1 MKYYQ
6 NVERPILP
14 PVDLSIMQR
23 TYDTLEQGHL
33 KGVELASKLR
43 SAIAQ
48 LPLNESEQAYKDEL
62 ASGIE
67 QVITEN
73 SFAGNAYYAIPDLI
87 KTQGDIDSNPVLK
100 NKINAQVDYKAY
112 QDMIDSNKELSADAK
127 EYYKEMNPYRNGQ
140 KEDGTYDTTFKWQP
154 SAFPTKVYDINDF
167 IDQGIRRAA
176 EEYTDYNSTVW
187 LDANGNIT
195 RDPAKA
201 LDGQVYYTVGG
212 QKVVLSKDKII
223 DAINTVI
230 NATPGGNESIQ
241 QDYNVYRWKY
251 DKNKNLN
258 PNEVLVSPITDNNGE
273 ILTPEEFKQ
282 KLISEAASQAAYS
295 KGSPKTTYGQG
306 LASYKKYKAEQEAKD
321 RVADNPYVYGNY
333 LGYGNYRENVTSP
346 GNIIVKK
353 NIGKDAIDTK
363 GKLKQEINDTF
374 NFIYQNN
381 NEINRNGSIK
391 EKVETVI
398 NDPNVS
404 QSEKNTLKNY
414 YNAYEESLLNI
425 EAFKE
430 NLSAKD
436 KEKFDFGSAITNPGA
451 TLDINRSKYDKKAMN
466 YYNDLF
472 GDKDTVEVFLT
483 PEQMNHLRDN
493 YKSSFADKLYIDN
506 GQSVIL
512 SKSTAHSD
520 LMRACKEIDNA
531 FQATKNKWFIGGRFT
546 STAPT
551 TIKNTN
557 RDFQYAEAGI
567 SRTGSNYNSS
577 PIKKLANMYADAVD
591 YSKID
596 SDIVQTNGE
605 EKEIPVEV
613 LRNKTFGEY
622 LDQQESNYGLNDL
635 KPAEIRARA
644 KEEESLIVED
654 LQQGLNPL
662 YNIIYSEQGNDNK
675 LRVIDSADNG
685 VGATLYAAANKDISD
700 AAKAGL
706 IAFSP
711 ANTNQTEPGAWITTF
726 NKDKTVN
733 HRYFVTGVGTS
744 EASNIIY
751 GDRSFRINSNLQT
764 IDKYNKNFNILS
776 GVDMP
781 YGGSISF
788 GPGSQP
794 GTFSAKIGNRQSPN
808 LGIENA
814 RLLYNALLQY
824 QDIYNKVDT
833 GNIENEQE
841 LENLNNLLNN
851 RLIPFI
857 AMCFNIS
864 AEEVDDKLDLSKNI
878 R

>member
-6 NVERPILP
+6 NVERPILG
-14 PVDLSIMQR
+14 PVDLSVLQN
-23 TYDTLEQGHL
+23 TYNTLEQGHI

-43 SAIAQ
+43 TAIAE
-48 LPLNESEQAYKDEL
+48 LPLNESEEGYKDEL

-67 QVITEN
+67 QVIN
-73 SFAGNAYYAIPDLI
+73 DNAFNGNAYYAIPELI
-87 KTQGDIDSNPVLK
+87 KAQGDISTNPVLR
-100 NKINAQVDYKAY
+100 NKIQAQADYKAY

-127 EYYKEMNPYRNGQ
+127 EYYKEMNPYKNGQ
-140 KEDGTYDTTFKWQP
+140 KEDGTYDTTFKWSP
-154 SAFPTKVYDINDF
+154 ISNPTKVYDINDF

-187 LDANGNIT
+187 LDANGNVT
-195 RDPAKA
+195 RDPKAA
-201 LDGQVYYTVGG
+201 LDGQIYYTVGG
-212 QKVVLSKDKII
+212 QKVVLRKEKII

-230 NATPGGNESIQ
+230 NSTPGANESIQ
-241 QDYNVYRWKY
+241 QDYNVYKWKY
-251 DKNKNLN
+251 NKNKSSN
-258 PNEVLVSPITDNNGE
+258 PNEVLISPITDNNGE
-273 ILTPEEFKQ
+273 ILSPEEFKQ

-295 KGSPKTTYGQG
+295 KGNPKTTYGQG
-306 LASYKKYKAEQEAKD
+306 LASYKKYKAAQEAQE
-321 RVADNPYVYGNY
+321 RVINNSYGYGDY
-333 LGYGNYRENVTSP
+333 LRYGNYRENVNSP
-346 GNIIVKK
+346 GNIIVEK

-363 GKLKQEINDTF
+363 NKLKREINDTF
-374 NFIYQNN
+374 NFIYQDNKN
-381 NEINRNGSIK
+381 INKNGSIK

-430 NLSAKD
+430 NLNDKD

-493 YKSSFADKLYIDN
+493 YKSSFDDKLYIDN

-520 LMRACKEIDNA
+520 LMRACTEIDNA
-531 FQATKNKWFIGGRFT
+531 FQATKNKWFLGGRFT

-551 TIKNTN
+551 IVKNTN

-577 PIKKLANMYADAVD
+577 PVKKLADMYRDAGK
-591 YSKID
+591 YSQIN
-596 SDIVQTNGE
+596 SDIVQTNGV

-622 LDQQESNYGLNDL
+622 LDQQESNYGLSSL
-635 KPAEIRARA
+635 KPAEIRTRA

-685 VGATLYAAANKDISD
+685 NGAALYAAANKDISD

-711 ANTNQTEPGAWITTF
+711 ANTDQTEPGAWITTF
-726 NKDKTVN
+726 DKNKQVN

-781 YGGSISF
+781 YSGSISF

-794 GTFSAKIGNRQSPN
+794 GTFSARIGNRQTPN
-808 LGIENA
+808 LGVENA
-814 RLLYNALLQY
+814 RLLYEALLQY

-833 GNIENEQE
+833 GNIESEQE
-841 LENLNNLLNN
+841 LQRLNNLLNN

-864 AEEVDDKLDLSKNI
+864 VEEVDDKLDLSKNI

>member
-6 NVERPILP
+6 NVERPILG
-14 PVDLSIMQR
+14 PVDLSVLQN
-23 TYDTLEQGHL
+23 TYNTLEQGHI

-43 SAIAQ
+43 TAIAK
-48 LPLNESEQAYKDEL
+48 LPLNESEEGYKDEL
-62 ASGIE
+62 ASNIE
-67 QVITEN
+67 QVIADN
-73 SFAGNAYYAIPDLI
+73 SFNGNAYYALPSLI
-87 KTQGDIDSNPVLK
+87 KAQGDISTNPILR
-100 NKINAQVDYKAY
+100 NKIQAQADYKAY

-127 EYYKEMNPYRNGQ
+127 EYYKEMNPYKNGQ
-140 KEDGTYDTTFKWQP
+140 KEDGTYDTTFKWSP
-154 SAFPTKVYDINDF
+154 ISNPTKVYDINDF

-187 LDANGNIT
+187 LDANGNVT
-195 RDPAKA
+195 RDPKAA
-201 LDGQVYYTVGG
+201 LDGQIYYTVGG
-212 QKVVLSKDKII
+212 QKVVLRKEKII

-230 NATPGGNESIQ
+230 NSTPGANESIL
-241 QDYNVYRWKY
+241 QDYNVYKWKY
-251 DKNKNLN
+251 NKNKSSN
-258 PNEVLVSPITDNNGE
+258 PDEVLISPITDNNGE
-273 ILTPEEFKQ
+273 ILTPEGFKQ

-306 LASYKKYKAEQEAKD
+306 LASYKKYKAQQEAQD
-321 RVADNPYVYGNY
+321 RIIDNSYGYGNY
-333 LGYGNYRENVTSP
+333 LGYGNYRENVSSP

-363 GKLKQEINDTF
+363 GKLEREINDTF

-381 NEINRNGSIK
+381 NKIDKNASIK
-391 EKVETVI
+391 EKVETAI

-404 QSEKNTLKNY
+404 QSDKNTLKNY
-414 YNAYEESLLNI
+414 YNAYEEALLNI

-430 NLSAKD
+430 NLNSKD
-436 KEKFDFGSAITNPGA
+436 KEKFDFGSAITNPGT
-451 TLDINRSKYDKKAMN
+451 TLDIERSKYDKKAMN

-493 YKSSFADKLYIDN
+493 YKSSFDDKLYIDN

-520 LMRACKEIDNA
+520 LMRACTEIDNA
-531 FQATKNKWFIGGRFT
+531 FQATKNKWYLGGRFT

-551 TIKNTN
+551 IVKNTN

-577 PIKKLANMYADAVD
+577 PIKKLADSYRDARK
-591 YSKID
+591 YSQID

-613 LRNKTFGEY
+613 LRNRTFGEY
-622 LDQQESNYGLNDL
+622 LDQQESNYELNDL

-685 VGATLYAAANKDISD
+685 NGAALYAAANKDISD

-726 NKDKTVN
+726 NKNKEVN

-781 YGGSISF
+781 YGGNISF

-794 GTFSAKIGNRQSPN
+794 GTFSARIGNRQTPN
-808 LGIENA
+808 LGVENA

-833 GNIENEQE
+833 GNIKDEQE

-851 RLIPFI
+851 RIIPFI
-857 AMCFNIS
+857 AMCFDIS
-864 AEEVDDKLDLSKNI
+864 VEEVDDKLDLSKNI

>member
-6 NVERPILP
+6 NVERPILG
-14 PVDLSIMQR
+14 PVDLSVLQN
-23 TYDTLEQGHL
+23 TYNTLEQGHI

-43 SAIAQ
+43 TAIAE
-48 LPLNESEQAYKDEL
+48 LPLNESEEGYKDEL

-67 QVITEN
+67 QVIN
-73 SFAGNAYYAIPDLI
+73 DNAFNGNAYYAIPELI
-87 KTQGDIDSNPVLK
+87 KAQGDISTNPVLR
-100 NKINAQVDYKAY
+100 NKIQAQADYKAY

-127 EYYKEMNPYRNGQ
+127 EYYKEMNPYKNGQ
-140 KEDGTYDTTFKWQP
+140 KEDGTYDTTFKWSP
-154 SAFPTKVYDINDF
+154 ISNPTKVYDINDF

-187 LDANGNIT
+187 LDANGNVT
-195 RDPAKA
+195 RDPKAA
-201 LDGQVYYTVGG
+201 LDGQIYYTVGG
-212 QKVVLSKDKII
+212 QKVVLRKEKII

-230 NATPGGNESIQ
+230 NSTPGANESIQ
-241 QDYNVYRWKY
+241 QDYNVYKWKY
-251 DKNKNLN
+251 NKNKSLN
-258 PNEVLVSPITDNNGE
+258 PDEVLISPITDSNGE
-273 ILTPEEFKQ
+273 ILSPEEFKQ

-295 KGSPKTTYGQG
+295 KGNPKTTYGQG
-306 LASYKKYKAEQEAKD
+306 LASYKKYKAAQEAQE
-321 RVADNPYVYGNY
+321 RVINNSYGYGDY
-333 LGYGNYRENVTSP
+333 LRYGNYRENVNSP
-346 GNIIVKK
+346 GNIIVEK

-363 GKLKQEINDTF
+363 NKLKREINDTF
-374 NFIYQNN
+374 NFIYQDNKD
-381 NEINRNGSIK
+381 INKNGSIK
-391 EKVETVI
+391 EKVETAI

-404 QSEKNTLKNY
+404 QSDKNTLKNY

-430 NLSAKD
+430 NLNSKD

-493 YKSSFADKLYIDN
+493 YKSSFDDKLYIDN

-512 SKSTAHSD
+512 NKSTAHSD
-520 LMRACKEIDNA
+520 LMRACTEIDNA
-531 FQATKNKWFIGGRFT
+531 FQATKNKWFLGGRFT

-551 TIKNTN
+551 IVKNTN

-577 PIKKLANMYADAVD
+577 PVKKLADMYRDAGK
-591 YSKID
+591 YSQIN
-596 SDIVQTNGE
+596 SDIVQTNGV

-622 LDQQESNYGLNDL
+622 LDQQESNYGLSSL
-635 KPAEIRARA
+635 KPAEIRTRA

-685 VGATLYAAANKDISD
+685 NGAALYAAANKDISD

-711 ANTNQTEPGAWITTF
+711 ANTDQTEPGAWITTF
-726 NKDKTVN
+726 DKNKQVN

-781 YGGSISF
+781 YSGSISF

-794 GTFSAKIGNRQSPN
+794 GTFSARIGNRQTPN
-808 LGIENA
+808 LGVENA
-814 RLLYNALLQY
+814 RLLYEALLQY

-833 GNIENEQE
+833 GNIESEQE
-841 LENLNNLLNN
+841 LQRLNNLLNN

-864 AEEVDDKLDLSKNI
+864 VEEVDDKLDLSKNI